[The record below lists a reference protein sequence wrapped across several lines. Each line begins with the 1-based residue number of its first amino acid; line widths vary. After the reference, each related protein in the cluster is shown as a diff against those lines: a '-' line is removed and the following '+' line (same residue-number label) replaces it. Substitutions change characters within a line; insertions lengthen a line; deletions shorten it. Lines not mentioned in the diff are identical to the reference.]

1 MDDENA
7 PPTCRMNPRPHHLL
21 FVCLLGLAIGGSCV
35 FALAQYAPARASS
48 VSSPA
53 PLTTA
58 TTDKAV
64 ASAMIP
70 TTLVSQ
76 TLLDGAFAN
85 KETWQVDP
93 ASRTLLVPH
102 HLAAARY
109 IASLIAATPRPSI
122 VYLISPD
129 HYTGGR
135 TTMTTTD
142 EGFSTVAGSVQGSSD
157 AVSRLLTAVPVMRRN
172 DAAFPIEHG
181 ITGIVPFIAKAWSGI
196 PVVPIMLRSDAKQN
210 DLDALSSQLVQE
222 LRDDPHA
229 LVISSIDFS
238 HYLSEPVANFHDE
251 LAQDVI
257 RSLSDQ
263 EASRVEDNSSSTLN
277 VLLKTARTLG
287 LGSVTIQAE
296 TNSAR
301 ILQTPDFAQTT
312 SHILASFAPGPIQ
325 PETNL
330 TLLFTGD
337 MMFDRN
343 VAARSKAAGSLAYP
357 FDKLH
362 GQEDRF
368 FEGQDLVIP
377 NLEGPVT
384 PTRRDP
390 VKSIDFAFDP
400 AIVPVLKKIGID
412 AVSQSNNH
420 SLDQGRLGAQE
431 SRKYLEAGGI
441 IPFGDETREDAS
453 SSVAVIERRGQK
465 VALVGFTSMESP
477 LDKSIA
483 AQTIAYAKSR
493 APHVIVF
500 MHWGQEYQAKPNAY
514 QVELGH
520 WFVDQGV
527 ETVIG
532 SHPHWMESVERYHG
546 HLIAYSLGN
555 CIFDQDFSS
564 ETTYGLIVGLTL
576 TPAGDELHL
585 FPISINLSQP
595 EVLVGDRRSQRL
607 AHLASISDPSLRT
620 QIENG
625 VLYTQ

>member
-1 MDDENA
+1 
-7 PPTCRMNPRPHHLL
+7 MNPRPHHLFL
-21 FVCLLGLAIGGSCV
+21 ATLLGLLVGGVGV
-35 FALAQYAPARASS
+35 FYIARHVPVEASVAG
-48 VSSPA
+48 VSEAARVSQATPFA
-53 PLTTA
+53 TSTTS
-58 TTDKAV
+58 TRSTFT
-64 ASAMIP
+64 IP
-70 TTLVSQ
+70 TTLVS
-76 TLLDGAFAN
+76 TDVLDGSFAHV
-85 KETWQVDP
+85 ETWQVDP
-93 ASRTLLVPH
+93 ATRMLLVPH
-102 HLAAARY
+102 HLVAARY
-109 IASLIAATPRPSI
+109 IASLIAATPRPSV

-129 HYTGGR
+129 HYTGGK

-142 EGFSTVAGSVQGSSD
+142 ASFSSVAGSVDGSSV
-157 AVSRLLTAVPVMRRN
+157 AVERLLRAVPVMRQN
-172 DAAFPIEHG
+172 DAAFPQEHG
-181 ITGIVPFIAKAWSGI
+181 ITGIVPFIAKAWPAV
-196 PVVPIMLRSDAKQN
+196 PVVPIMLRPDARQG
-210 DLDALSSQLVQE
+210 DLGALSTQLAQE
-222 LRDDPHA
+222 LRDDPRA

-238 HYLSEPVANFHDE
+238 HYLSAPVADFHDE

-257 RSLSDQ
+257 KSLSDE

-277 VLLKTARTLG
+277 VLLKTARLLG
-287 LGSVTIQAE
+287 LGSVTMHAE

-301 ILQTPDFAQTT
+301 ILQAPDFAQTT
-312 SHILASFAPGPIQ
+312 SHIYASFAPGPIQ
-325 PETNL
+325 AESSL

-343 VAARSKAAGSLAYP
+343 VATRSKAAGSLAYP

-362 GQEDRF
+362 GDENRF

-400 AIVPVLKKIGID
+400 AIIPVLKKIGID

-465 VALVGFTSMESP
+465 VVLVGFTSMESP
-477 LDKSIA
+477 LDKSLA
-483 AQTIAYAKSR
+483 AQTIAYAKTQ

-520 WFVDQGV
+520 WFIDQGV

-564 ETTYGLIVGLTL
+564 ETTFGLIVGLTL
-576 TPAGDELHL
+576 APTGDELHL
-585 FPISINLSQP
+585 FPISIKASQP
-595 EVLVGDRRSQRL
+595 EVLVGDLRNQRL
-607 AHLASISDPSLRT
+607 EHLADISDPALRT